1 MFPQINQNESIYLIS
16 YEPIER
22 FNVIL
27 RELET
32 VTLALPMHL
41 DCRQLW
47 YLFID
52 LWIHASTEEQYLI
65 EHPENTL
72 IYSVR
77 KTIIH
82 SLFKLPAVH
91 RTLLLTRKNDR
102 FAYLFSFY
110 LLIEADAIFTK
121 LMEKDEELREIF
133 IEISPYAT
141 KEISG
146 YFDMSFQQLES
157 YPKQLALAQS
167 KAFKKLTCLFK
178 SNDHIF
184 NEQLQDTIKQAKNL
198 YYLLYDDLI

>member
-1 MFPQINQNESIYLIS
+1 MFPKINQNESIYLVS

-22 FNVIL
+22 FNTL
-27 RELET
+27 LKELET

-41 DCRQLW
+41 DNRQIW

-52 LWIHASTEEQYLI
+52 LWIHASTEEQRLI

-77 KTIIH
+77 KTIVQ
-82 SLFKLPAVH
+82 SFFKLPIMQ
-91 RTLLLTRKNDR
+91 RILLLTRKNDR

-110 LLIEADAIFTK
+110 LLIRSDEIFTK
-121 LMEKDEELREIF
+121 LMQTDKELHDIF
-133 IEISPYAT
+133 LEISPYFT

-146 YFDMSFQQLES
+146 YFDISFQQVES

-167 KAFKKLTCLFK
+167 KSFQKLTSLFEK
-178 SNDHIF
+178 NSHLF
-184 NEQLQDTIKQAKNL
+184 NEQLQETAKQAKNL
-198 YYLLYDDLI
+198 YYLLYEELI